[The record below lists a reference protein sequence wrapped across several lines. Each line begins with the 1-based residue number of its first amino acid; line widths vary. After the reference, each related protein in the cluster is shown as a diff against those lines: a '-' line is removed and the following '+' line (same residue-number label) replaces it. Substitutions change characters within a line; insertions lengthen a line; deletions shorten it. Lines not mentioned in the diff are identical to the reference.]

1 MAALDPTARSIL
13 AEGRQLHLGLLTSRG
28 PHVTPELYA
37 TVDYDIWFATAA
49 DTLKSR
55 LLPRNGTVSALVR
68 AGSRSFVLR
77 GAAKQYD
84 AANARELL
92 GSAAEGFRALQAI
105 GAFTMR
111 NAADLG
117 GFARDLVAGRLPS
130 RLPQRRILVRLRP
143 VAWATLDGT
152 ALNTVDG
159 DWPGRVEAPDVVP
172 GLPGARDAAIAWRYD
187 EGVVVL
193 PGRLES
199 PVSDTAVAHAP
210 GVLAQLAGVEA
221 GESAAAVVSDD
232 YRAPGPAA
240 KSGSMLRGRGTLS
253 YDGAFARIELAVE
266 RETSW
271 DGAAT
276 RTEERPAS

>member
-13 AEGRQLHLGLLTSRG
+13 AEGRQLHLGLLTRRG

-37 TVDYDIWFATAA
+37 TVGDDVWFATAA

-55 LLPRNGTVSALVR
+55 LLPRNGIVSALVR

-77 GAAKQYD
+77 GEAKQYD
-84 AANARELL
+84 VTNARALL
-92 GSAAEGFRALQAI
+92 GSAGEGLRALQAI
-105 GAFTMR
+105 GAFTVR

-130 RLPQRRILVRLRP
+130 RVPQRRNLIRLRP
-143 VAWATLDGT
+143 LAWATLDGT

-172 GLPGARDAAIAWRYD
+172 GLPGARDAAIAWQHD
-187 EGVVVL
+187 DGVIVL

-199 PVSDTAVAHAP
+199 ASDLAVAHAP
-210 GVLAQLAGVEA
+210 AVLAQLAGVES
-221 GESAAAVVSDD
+221 GESAVAVVSDD

-253 YDGAFARIELAVE
+253 FDGAIARIQLAVE

>member
-13 AEGRQLHLGLLTSRG
+13 AEGRQLHIGLLTRSG

-37 TVDYDIWFATAA
+37 TVGNDVWFATAA

-55 LLPRNGTVSALVR
+55 LLPRNDTVSGLVR
-68 AGSRSFVLR
+68 AGSRAFVVR
-77 GAAKQYD
+77 GETKQYD

-92 GSAAEGFRALQAI
+92 GSAAEGLRALQAV

-152 ALNTVDG
+152 ALGTVDG
-159 DWPGRVEAPDVVP
+159 DWPGRVGAPDVVP
-172 GLPGARDAAIAWRYD
+172 GMPGTRDAAIAWQYD
-187 EGVVVL
+187 DGVIVL
-193 PGRLES
+193 PGRLEA
-199 PVSDTAVAHAP
+199 PVSETAVAHAP
-210 GVLAQLAGVEA
+210 AVLAQLAAVAA
-221 GESAAAVVSDD
+221 GASAASIVTDD

-240 KSGSMLRGRGTLS
+240 KSGSMLRGNATLS
-253 YDGAFARIELAVE
+253 YDGALARVELTVD

>member
-28 PHVTPELYA
+28 PHITPELYA
-37 TVDYDIWFATAA
+37 TVHNDLWFATAA

-55 LLPRNGTVSALVR
+55 LLPRNGTVSGLVR

-77 GAAKQYD
+77 GETRLYD
-84 AANARELL
+84 AANARSLL
-92 GSAAEGFRALQAI
+92 GSAGEGLRALQAI
-105 GAFTMR
+105 GAFTVR

-130 RLPQRRILVRLRP
+130 RRPQRRILVRLRP
-143 VAWATLDGT
+143 LAWATLDGT
-152 ALNTVDG
+152 ALNTVG
-159 DWPGRVEAPDVVP
+159 GEWPGRVEAPDLQP
-172 GLPGARDAAIAWRYD
+172 GLPGARDAAIAWQHED
-187 EGVVVL
+187 GVIVL

-199 PVSDTAVAHAP
+199 PAAHVAVVHAP
-210 GVLAQLAGVEA
+210 AVLGQLAGVEA
-221 GESAAAVVSDD
+221 GEAAAAVVSDD

-240 KSGSMLRGRGTLS
+240 ESGSMLRGRGALS
-253 YDGAFARIELAVE
+253 YDGAVAHIELVVE